1 MSTNSPIY
9 FYKLIRQ
16 SNSKN
21 QPGNFQKF
29 IVVEVTDY
37 QHATWGPL
45 FLISYRKNDRKINEV
60 SSSVQGTVYE
70 TDRYFSLWFTD
81 RNDEE
86 AIKLCRQYL
95 SSKLDKRKKDIRKRA
110 VNLLADQIFLQNLSV
125 TEIV

>member
-1 MSTNSPIY
+1 MPTNSPIY

-37 QHATWGPL
+37 RPATWGPML
-45 FLISYRKNDRKINEV
+45 LISYRKNDRKINEV
-60 SSSVQGTVYE
+60 SLSTQGCVYE
-70 TDRYFSLWFTD
+70 TDRYFSLWFND

-110 VNLLADQIFLQNLSV
+110 ANLLADQIFLQNLSV